1 MRSSSS
7 DSYHG
12 DQADSGSERAQ
23 PESTVVINDDCAICA
38 NTGTNP
44 LAQGST

>member
-1 MRSSSS
+1 MPSPES
-7 DSYHG
+7 DSHHG
-12 DQADSGSERAQ
+12 DQAHSGSERAQ